1 MECGRGLVYV
11 KNNLFDSKATFSLK
25 SNYGLYLSFWKCD
38 LVLFLHFLVKL
49 HVKIIIDIFLKSV
62 ISDLCVIKKKT
73 FIYVLL

>member
-11 KNNLFDSKATFSLK
+11 KNTLFDSKATFSLK

-49 HVKIIIDIFLKSV
+49 HVKIIIGIFLKSV
-62 ISDLCVIKKKT
+62 ISDFQLPE
-73 FIYVLL
+73 LLYNELP